1 MGKRKA
7 AAMENVEAPTAEAP
21 VKPKALVAT
30 LALQLSDCNEELL
43 EQQAASRQLHE
54 VYGAARRQTFILL
67 SALLRGD
74 GETVNQSLQSLEQVK
89 GPEEVVGKL
98 WSKLEVR
105 ARLAEELCNFSEGY
119 LTCLQLKSFFETG
132 VITATLPEVFKSG
145 IASIDDE
152 RYLLSL
158 ISAVRELE
166 RFAVGR
172 ARVLDLQSI
181 RTAWTVARCVEQAM
195 LQFDFRNSGALR
207 QRYDSLKYVV
217 KRLETIAY
225 EVDLAL
231 QRRNAGEAKEILS
244 VPSKAARSDA
254 AAAVPAVNL
263 DLLNGI
269 KERYEKYT
277 DMREQVIK
285 RSRDI
290 GKTAKNAVYAL
301 QREDFSKADQN
312 LLQCAKEASAIFKE
326 LIAEAPTL
334 RSGGFSAALEE
345 MAEAVAYRSFLQER
359 RLLNKAELQAAS
371 GLQFEL
377 TLPEYLGGILDLTG
391 EVARLAIRQA
401 SHGREAVADVE
412 LCLACVEG
420 VSSGAQELVFLPGVG
435 KKMTAVK
442 ATLLKIEGV
451 LYELALLSHAGLR
464 AKALEPDEDKPVNSV
479 NDGL

>member
-30 LALQLSDCNEELL
+30 LALQLADCNEELL

-74 GETVNQSLQSLEQVK
+74 DDTVNQTLESLEQVK
-89 GPEEVVGKL
+89 GPEEVVGEL
-98 WSKLEVR
+98 WRSKLEVR
-105 ARLAEELCNFSEGY
+105 ARLAEELGNFSEGY
-119 LTCLQLKSFFETG
+119 LTCLQLKSFFDTG

-145 IASIDDE
+145 IDSIDDE

-231 QRRNAGEAKEILS
+231 QRRAGEAKEI
-244 VPSKAARSDA
+244 PSEAKAARSDA
-254 AAAVPAVNL
+254 AAVPAVNL
-263 DLLNGI
+263 ELLNGI

-290 GKTAKNAVYAL
+290 GKAAKNAVYAL
-301 QREDFSKADQN
+301 QREDFAKADQN

-326 LIAEAPTL
+326 LISEAPTL
-334 RSGGFSAALEE
+334 RAGGFSAALEE

-377 TLPEYLGGILDLTG
+377 SLPEYLGGILDLTG
-391 EVARLAIRQA
+391 EVGRLAIRQA

-420 VSSGAQELVFLPGVG
+420 VSSGAQELIFLPGVG
-435 KKMTAVK
+435 KKMSAVK

-464 AKALEPDEDKPVNSV
+464 AKALEPCDEDKPVN
-479 NDGL
+479 DGL